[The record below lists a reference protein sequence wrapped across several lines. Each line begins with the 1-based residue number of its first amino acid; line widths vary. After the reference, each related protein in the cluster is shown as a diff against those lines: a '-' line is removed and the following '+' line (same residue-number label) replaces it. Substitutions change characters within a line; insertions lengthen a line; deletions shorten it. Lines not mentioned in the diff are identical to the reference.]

1 MVSEY
6 VQPYPVPE
14 VVTEHIDQP
23 ETPLPQMP
31 MYPPYP
37 YAPWM
42 PMPFMPRPPRPK
54 GTPKKS
60 LFQVGAA
67 GLFMMAGS
75 GIACGALYLIR
86 SFSYYSSNTYPW
98 HIPVIGALMFI
109 SLIVSS
115 AGYFG
120 LYRNY
125 GSGMGLATTIYMV
138 IAACIFLS
146 MMVASIEY
154 HSYHDYYYYE
164 NNGYYSTQTEIQWAG
179 YVVLGVAPILMG
191 VSHILSRFHLTIHG
205 LGIAVGILFIIAGS
219 FQITMFLSF
228 VGFFVMTAGAICGG
242 VNFARAPVY
251 TEKEL
256 GNWMPPMPYV
266 MPMPPMDPRM
276 MGNMP
281 QYYPPPGGQIPG
293 PAYGR
298 APPRRPY

>member
-1 MVSEY
+1 MVSDNE
-6 VQPYPVPE
+6 QPYPVSD
-14 VVTEHIDQP
+14 VATEHIDRP
-23 ETPLPQMP
+23 EAPPPQMP
-31 MYPPYP
+31 MYPPHGY
-37 YAPWM
+37 YPWM
-42 PMPFMPRPPRPK
+42 PMPYMPRPPRPK

-67 GLFMMAGS
+67 GLFMTAGS

-86 SFSYYSSNTYPW
+86 SFSYYSSSTYPW
-98 HIPVIGALMFI
+98 HVPAIGALMFI

-125 GSGMGLATTIYMV
+125 GSGFGLGTAIYMV

-146 MMVASIEY
+146 MMVASISY
-154 HSYHDYYYYE
+154 HSYSDYYYYE
-164 NNGYYSTQTEIQWAG
+164 NNGYYNTDTEVQWAG
-179 YVVLGVAPILMG
+179 YAVLGVAPILMG
-191 VSHILSRFHLTIHG
+191 ISHILSRFHLTLHG
-205 LGIAVGILFIIAGS
+205 LGIAVGVLLIIAGS

-251 TEKEL
+251 SEKEL
-256 GNWMPPMPYV
+256 GNWMLPMPYM

-281 QYYPPPGGQIPG
+281 QYYPPPAGQIPG